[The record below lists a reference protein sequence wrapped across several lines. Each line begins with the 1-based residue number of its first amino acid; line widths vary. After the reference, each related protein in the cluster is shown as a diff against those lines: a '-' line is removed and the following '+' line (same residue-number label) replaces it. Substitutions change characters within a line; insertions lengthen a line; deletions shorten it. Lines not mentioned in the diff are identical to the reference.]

1 MKNSK
6 PLIRR
11 TFLQERFEVLIK
23 KQLNG
28 QATFNDLT
36 ELDWIV
42 NRDPKLRDIILEEMQ
57 CNDDNSQP
65 NDYNPEQ
72 WLTPPSTLQQQSLLS
87 KIKHWLSK
95 WFITKHHSL
104 TGVSN

>member
-57 CNDDNSQP
+57 GDNDESRRNDDKPDQLIMP
-65 NDYNPEQ
+65 Q
-72 WLTPPSTLQQQSLLS
+72 AKLKQQSLLS
-87 KIKHWLSK
+87 RIKTWFSRWL
-95 WFITKHHSL
+95 IGQHQTA
-104 TGVSN
+104 TGVLN